1 MERLIRHTLETLANI
16 AQSKYVTLLRVN
28 NNRSGIVAGI
38 FAQGKYEFPEKQIEF
53 TGTLLEEVIAN
64 QKMNLYGG
72 KISKTLI
79 LPTLETQDSPFN
91 CLCMP
96 LLNEERH
103 QVIGIALL
111 SESRGNLPPEHCLSA
126 LSNLIATT
134 MDITKENE
142 RLYHLVTTD
151 SLTELY
157 TRNYFE
163 SRLQE
168 EFTRVHRHGGIVSLL
183 LIDVDDFKQI
193 NDSFGYQEGNQVLKE
208 VARFVRLSVRQNID
222 LPCRYNG
229 EQFMVMLPNTE
240 VDGAFILAERI
251 RQRCEKKQMTTLFGL
266 PLKVTIS
273 VGVAHN
279 VETIVD
285 DKTGETRRIMP
296 LTKDELLYRADLM
309 LQAAKQAGKNKVM
322 VWW

>member
-16 AQSKYVTLLRVN
+16 AQSKYVTLLRVKN
-28 NNRSGIVAGI
+28 SHSGVIAGI

-53 TGTLLEEVIAN
+53 IGTPLVDVILN

-72 KISKTLI
+72 TIKKSVF
-79 LPTLETQDSPFN
+79 LPIEEGQDNQFN

-96 LLNEERH
+96 LLDEDKH

-111 SESRGNLPPEHCLSA
+111 SESRGSMPPEHCLSA
-126 LSNLIATT
+126 LSSLIATT
-134 MDITKENE
+134 MEITIENE
-142 RLYHLVTTD
+142 RLYQLATMD

-157 TRNYFE
+157 TRPYFE
-163 SRLQE
+163 NRLEE
-168 EFTRVHRHGGIVSLL
+168 EFTRAHRHSGILSLL

-193 NDSFGYQEGNQVLKE
+193 NDSFGYQEGNLVLKE

-222 LPCRYNG
+222 FPCRYNG

-240 VDGAFILAERI
+240 VDGAYILAERI
-251 RQRCEKKQMTTLFGL
+251 RQRCERKQMTTLFGL
-266 PLKVTIS
+266 PLKVTVS
-273 VGVAHN
+273 VGISHN
-279 VETIVD
+279 VETVAD
-285 DKTGETRRIMP
+285 DKTGETRRIIP
-296 LTKDELLYRADLM
+296 LTKDEVLYRADLM